1 MDEGKKLPAKP
12 EKDRPPGLISKVKD
26 SLSQLS
32 MKKKEIDDKYD
43 QSVVAIKDWEADQNK
58 KMDAVE
64 EQLKLRYDG
73 TVIDVAQME
82 QHAEMERNR
91 QNVLNS
97 IKQDWEDVQNFSIK
111 LEKLKQIS
119 RLNDIKLPQ
128 LMSDILGT
136 YLSNKVVFNTYLED
150 LE

>member
-1 MDEGKKLPAKP
+1 MDEGKKMPAKP

-111 LEKLKQIS
+111 LEKLKQMRGESICS
-119 RLNDIKLPQ
+119 MEESKKRTEEDINRTEEK
-128 LMSDILGT
+128 
-136 YLSNKVVFNTYLED
+136 YK
-150 LE
+150 